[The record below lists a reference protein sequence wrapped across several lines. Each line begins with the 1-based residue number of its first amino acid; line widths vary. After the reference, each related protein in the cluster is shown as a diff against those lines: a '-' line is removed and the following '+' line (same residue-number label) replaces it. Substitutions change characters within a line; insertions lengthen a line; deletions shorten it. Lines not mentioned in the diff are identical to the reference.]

1 MFGFGNKFDKQMTTA
16 TKSFVSELGELEAGV
31 KKLKNA
37 QDENVKLNEKQNKQL
52 KEGLGSK
59 IPDNLLS
66 PDAAKSRSELKGN
79 IASTEKDIK
88 QGGEDIQTLKDSG
101 PNNEESFKKLND
113 TLFKIS
119 DKELAKRQE
128 FDAEMKSQRA
138 LLAAA
143 LKADPSKKT
152 EIDKQSGLLDIKQG
166 KEQKR
171 RDKQQTSIF
180 KKGFKGLGNKLGE
193 LGKNLK
199 GKAGFAL
206 KTGLFIAAFA
216 ALSLFLQS
224 PMFKK
229 VTKFIYSDLIPA
241 VKSIFNSVK
250 GPLGKAF
257 NTLKDLLGEAFTYI
271 SEKVVPVM
279 IKLFNFIMKP
289 GGVFDIIIQ
298 AIKNLGTSLAGVFD
312 IIVGLFTGD
321 TGLMKEGIDKLFD
334 GVANLV
340 GDLFS
345 SILGLLGFSE
355 ETIAPIKEFFGNF
368 FGGIIILMKDYF
380 GNIIDAFGKIFS
392 GDITGG
398 IIDLLMAPFKML
410 GSIMMVGLE
419 KLMDMILHYVNKIPF
434 LEFENPFK
442 SSVTTQLEQKATD
455 EEIEMRKA
463 GISAAGYDLDKKIDI
478 SPDSVVPFQR
488 DTTKQGN
495 NTVVNST
502 NVNNGGDTH
511 TGIVNRVVKDQ
522 SAEYAQVI

>member
-1 MFGFGNKFDKQMTTA
+1 MFGLPPKFNKELTA
-16 TKSFVSELGELEAGV
+16 VTKSFVAEMDELKAGV
-31 KKLKNA
+31 KKLNNI

-66 PDAAKSRSELKGN
+66 ADAAASRSELKGK
-79 IASTEKDIK
+79 IASTDADIK
-88 QGGEDIQTLKDSG
+88 QGGADIQTLQDSG

-128 FDAEMKSQRA
+128 FDAEMKSQRQV
-138 LLAAA
+138 LAAA
-143 LKADPSKKT
+143 LKDDPSKKT
-152 EIDKQSGLLDIKQG
+152 EIDKQSGLLDIKEG

-180 KKGFKGLGNKLGE
+180 KKGFKGLGNKLGD

-216 ALSLFLQS
+216 ALSQFLQS

-229 VTKFIYSDLIPA
+229 VVAFIYDDLIPA
-241 VKSIFNSVK
+241 VKSLFNSVK
-250 GPLGKAF
+250 GGLGKGF

-271 SEKVVPVM
+271 SEVFMPVM
-279 IKLFNFIMKP
+279 VDLFNFIMQP
-289 GGVFDIIIQ
+289 GGVFDIIVQ

-321 TGLMKEGIDKLFD
+321 TGLMQEGINKLFD
-334 GVANLV
+334 GLANLV

-368 FGGIIILMKDYF
+368 FGGFIIILKDYF
-380 GNIIDAFGKIFS
+380 SNIIGGFKKIFA
-392 GDITGG
+392 GDIAGG
-398 IIDLLMAPFKML
+398 IMDILTAPFKAL
-410 GSIMMVGLE
+410 GSIMMIGLE
-419 KLMDMILHYVNKIPF
+419 KIMDMILHYVNKVPF
-434 LEFENPFK
+434 VHFGNPFK
-442 SSVTTQLEQKATD
+442 SAVTTQLDEKKNN
-455 EEIEMRKA
+455 EEIEMRKSAIA
-463 GISAAGYDLDKKIDI
+463 GAGYNLDKKIDK
-478 SPDSVVPFQR
+478 SPDSLVTDKPSNSIQ
-488 DTTKQGN
+488 N
-495 NTVVNST
+495 NTTVVNRT
-502 NVNNGGDTH
+502 NVNNGGNTQ
-511 TGIVNRVVKDQ
+511 TSLVSKTVKDQ
-522 SAEYAQVI
+522 SSEYAMGM